1 MSSFPAPTLAQ
12 AEPSND
18 DDGVLR
24 SAMRHQPTS
33 SLAQSSIW
41 EATTRE
47 ELLKPQLKKSD
58 LDYRRQKVM
67 EISSQITGA
76 DPQRGVPGSQL
87 RPIAQDNRIPLL
99 LIQRSIASPA
109 SPNESSHGFTILL
122 PRGWSMYFLS
132 SFVYAGS
139 MIGGLVERRN
149 QYRECGV
156 PSFPE
161 HYSDT
166 CPAGSEWEEQKAK
179 EERERWEKK
188 PPAKRPQ
195 YSALGTS
202 NPWKPD
208 WQAVLSDR
216 TENEEEVETNGRTG
230 EIQQPWLFTRP
241 LVDHIAALVK
251 ASEPERMML
260 KLVNTFRTQRGLA
273 ILGEKLG
280 EELYSTALVQ
290 VKVEMD
296 GRGSPGDMAIIYALD
311 EDTRKTWLEA
321 KARDGQYGRA
331 DWATTDAEPKSQL
344 QQVCQI

>member
-1 MSSFPAPTLAQ
+1 
-12 AEPSND
+12 
-18 DDGVLR
+18 
-24 SAMRHQPTS
+24 
-33 SLAQSSIW
+33 
-41 EATTRE
+41 
-47 ELLKPQLKKSD
+47 
-58 LDYRRQKVM
+58 
-67 EISSQITGA
+67 
-76 DPQRGVPGSQL
+76 
-87 RPIAQDNRIPLL
+87 
-99 LIQRSIASPA
+99 
-109 SPNESSHGFTILL
+109 
-122 PRGWSMYFLS
+122 MYFLS

-166 CPAGSEWEEQKAK
+166 CPAGGEWEDQNAK

-202 NPWKPD
+202 NPWRPD
-208 WQAVLSDR
+208 WQAILSDR
-216 TENEEEVETNGRTG
+216 AVNDEEVEMNGATNA
-230 EIQQPWLFTRP
+230 IQQPWLFSRP

-251 ASEPERMML
+251 ATEPEHVLL
-260 KLVNTFRTQRGLA
+260 KLVNTFRSQRGLG

-280 EELYSTALVQ
+280 KELFSTALVQ

-296 GRGSPGDMAIIYALD
+296 GRGSPGEMAVIYALD
-311 EDTRKTWLEA
+311 QGARETWLEA

-331 DWATTDAEPKSQL
+331 DWSTTDAEPKSQL
-344 QQVCQI
+344 QQVCRITHPV

>member
-1 MSSFPAPTLAQ
+1 MQ
-12 AEPSND
+12 
-18 DDGVLR
+18 
-24 SAMRHQPTS
+24 HQPTS
-33 SLAQSSIW
+33 LLAQSNIW
-41 EATTRE
+41 ETTTRE
-47 ELLKPQLKKSD
+47 ELLRPQFKKSD
-58 LDYRRQKVM
+58 LDYRRQKV
-67 EISSQITGA
+67 SFSLCQAT
-76 DPQRGVPGSQL
+76 DTVLTPQLGIPGSQL

-99 LIQRSIASPA
+99 LIQRSITSPS

-166 CPAGSEWEEQKAK
+166 CPAGSDWEEQKAK

-188 PPAKRPQ
+188 PPAKRQ
-195 YSALGTS
+195 YSALGTIS
-202 NPWKPD
+202 PWKPD
-208 WQAVLSDR
+208 WQAVLSDP
-216 TENEEEVETNGRTG
+216 TGNEEEVEMNGRTG
-230 EIQQPWLFTRP
+230 EIQQPWLFARP
-241 LVDHIAALVK
+241 LLDHIAALVK
-251 ASEPERMML
+251 ASEPESTLL
-260 KLVNTFRTQRGLA
+260 KLANTFRSQRGLA

-280 EELYSTALVQ
+280 DELYSTALVQ

-311 EDTRKTWLEA
+311 EEPRGTWLGA

-331 DWATTDAEPKSQL
+331 DWLTTDAEPKSQL
-344 QQVCQI
+344 QQVCPMLTSV

>member
-1 MSSFPAPTLAQ
+1 MQ
-12 AEPSND
+12 
-18 DDGVLR
+18 
-24 SAMRHQPTS
+24 HQPTA

-47 ELLKPQLKKSD
+47 ELLRPQFKKSD
-58 LDYRRQKVM
+58 LDYRRQKVDF
-67 EISSQITGA
+67 SLLQATDTVLTSQLGI
-76 DPQRGVPGSQL
+76 PGSQL

-99 LIQRSIASPA
+99 LIQRSITSPT
-109 SPNESSHGFTILL
+109 SPNESSHGFTVLL

-166 CPAGSEWEEQKAK
+166 CPAGREWEEQKAK

-195 YSALGTS
+195 YSALGTN

-208 WQAVLSDR
+208 WQAVLRDR
-216 TENEEEVETNGRTG
+216 TGNEEEVEMNGRTS

-241 LVDHIAALVK
+241 LLDHIVALVK
-251 ASEPERMML
+251 GSEPERVL
-260 KLVNTFRTQRGLA
+260 LRLVNTFRSQRGLA
-273 ILGEKLG
+273 ILDEKLG
-280 EELYSTALVQ
+280 AELYSTALVQ

-296 GRGSPGDMAIIYALD
+296 GRGSPGDMAIIYAL
-311 EDTRKTWLEA
+311 EEEARGTWLEA

-331 DWATTDAEPKSQL
+331 DWLTTDAEPKSQL
-344 QQVCQI
+344 QQVCQISPLV

>member
-1 MSSFPAPTLAQ
+1 MQHP
-12 AEPSND
+12 
-18 DDGVLR
+18 
-24 SAMRHQPTS
+24 PTS
-33 SLAQSSIW
+33 SLAQSTIW
-41 EATTRE
+41 EAAARE
-47 ELLKPQLKKSD
+47 ELLRPQFKKSD
-58 LDYRRQKVM
+58 LDYRRQKVRNF
-67 EISSQITGA
+67 SSRITGA
-76 DPQRGVPGSQL
+76 DPQHGIPGSQL

-99 LIQRSIASPA
+99 LIQRSITSPT
-109 SPNESSHGFTILL
+109 SMNESSHGFTILL

-166 CPAGSEWEEQKAK
+166 CPAGSEWEGQKAK
-179 EERERWEKK
+179 EERQRWEKK

-195 YSALGTS
+195 YSALGTN

-216 TENEEEVETNGRTG
+216 LGDQEEVEMNGRTG

-241 LVDHIAALVK
+241 LVDHVAVLVK
-251 ASEPERMML
+251 GFEPEQVLL
-260 KLVNTFRTQRGLA
+260 KLVNTFRSQRGLA
-273 ILGEKLG
+273 VLGEKLG
-280 EELYSTALVQ
+280 DELYSTALVQ

-311 EDTRKTWLEA
+311 EDARGTWLEA

-331 DWATTDAEPKSQL
+331 DWSTTDAEPKSQL
-344 QQVCQI
+344 QQVCQMLCSV